1 MLLSW
6 ENKLP
11 KRAGLEKKL
20 KSKEEKIELVKQ
32 ALPIVKRAAE
42 EIKVFGRLEDLLSGN
57 DEPTSKKRRVS

>member
-1 MLLSW
+1 MSW

-32 ALPIVKRAAE
+32 AFRQLQ
-42 EIKVFGRLEDLLSGN
+42 VFENLLNEN